1 MSLSF
6 MFVVLN
12 WHSRVLVLNP
22 WPVTLLDVVVEVLN
36 KSNTL
41 IKRVII
47 ADLLI
52 NWIVRY
58 VKCYNAFSQE

>member
-12 WHSRVLVLNP
+12 WHSRVFVLNP
-22 WPVTLLDVVVEVLN
+22 WPVTLLDVVVEVLS
-36 KSNTL
+36 KSKM

-52 NWIVRY
+52 NWTVRY